1 MQVNDMFTD
10 IQHDYLDAVA
20 RAMVNYELK
29 DPTVCNELGIAVQQ
43 LTAAPTWYTS
53 DEYT

>member
-1 MQVNDMFTD
+1 MFTD

-29 DPTVCNELGIAVQQ
+29 DPTVCNESGMTVHQ
-43 LTAAPTWYTS
+43 LTVTPTWYTS